1 MLVAYII
8 WRTPAPARRTRFPV
22 WANGLI
28 PLGINVYHMQY
39 LKLICPN
46 MLDNQGIFRPV
57 VVLDK

>member
-8 WRTPAPARRTRFPV
+8 WRTPAPVRRPV

-28 PLGINVYHMQY
+28 PLGISVCHMQY
-39 LKLICPN
+39 LKLIYPN
-46 MLDNQGIFRPV
+46 MLDNQDIFRPV